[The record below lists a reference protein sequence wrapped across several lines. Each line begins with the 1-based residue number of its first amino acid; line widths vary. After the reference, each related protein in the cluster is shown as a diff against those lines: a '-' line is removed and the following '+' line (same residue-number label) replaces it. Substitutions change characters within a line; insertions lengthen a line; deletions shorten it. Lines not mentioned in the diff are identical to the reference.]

1 MRKRLAAALSLLA
14 LAGPSAAQTGFV
26 AVDVTANAIP
36 EFVIDDAATA
46 HGEIA
51 FRGGLVLRSG
61 YTHFGSLSGFDIAP
75 DGTFYA
81 VTDTGFWVTGRL
93 AEEDGWLAGVA
104 DVAMAPILG
113 ADGVPDNE
121 VRTADAEGLRF
132 DARDN
137 TIIVSF
143 EQRHRLSRFSV
154 AELAGALP
162 TAIALPPLP
171 GVAGNRG
178 IESLALAPADS
189 PLGDGAI
196 VIISEGA
203 DDGAGGIRGWVVGGP
218 RAGAFSVRRH
228 GLYDITDAAFLP
240 NGDLFILERLFSLAE
255 GIGMRIR
262 RLSVNDIRPGA
273 TVDGPV
279 VLEDDHLFQIDNME
293 GMALRQLP
301 SGGVLITLVSDNNH
315 NLLQRTLV
323 LQFVWNE
330 TVPPQPVRRPS
341 AN

>member
-1 MRKRLAAALSLLA
+1 MRKRFVAAALLPLLPASASL
-14 LAGPSAAQTGFV
+14 GQTGFV
-26 AVDVTANAIP
+26 AIDVTTAPIA
-36 EFVIDDAATA
+36 EFVIDGAATG
-46 HGEIA
+46 HGEIS

-61 YTHFGSLSGFDIAP
+61 YSHFGSLSGFDIGWA
-75 DGTFYA
+75 GIFYA

-93 AEEDGWLAGVA
+93 VEDDGWLTGIA
-104 DVAMAPILG
+104 DVAMAPVLG

-121 VRTADAEGLRF
+121 AQTADAEGLRI
-132 DARDN
+132 DGN
-137 TIIVSF
+137 NGTVVVSF
-143 EQRHRLSRFSV
+143 EQRHRLSRFP
-154 AELAGALP
+154 LADLASALP
-162 TAIALPPLP
+162 TPIALPSLP

-178 IESLALAPADS
+178 IESLALAAGDG
-189 PLGDGAI
+189 PLGDAI

-218 RAGAFSVRRH
+218 RAGAFSIRRH

-262 RLSVNDIRPGA
+262 RLSANDIRPGA

-279 VLEDDHLFQIDNME
+279 VLVDDHLFQIDNME
-293 GMALRQLP
+293 GMALRPLP
-301 SGGVLITLVSDNNH
+301 SGDVLITLVSDNNH
-315 NLLQRTLV
+315 NLLQRTLI

-330 TVPPQPVRRPS
+330 TVPPQPVPRPG
-341 AN
+341 N

>member
-1 MRKRLAAALSLLA
+1 MRKLLAAALSLLA
-14 LAGPSAAQTGFV
+14 FAGAAAAQTGFV
-26 AVDVTANAIP
+26 AIDVAANPIP
-36 EFVIDDAATA
+36 EFVIDNATTE
-46 HGEIA
+46 HGEMS
-51 FRGGLVLRSG
+51 FRGGLVLRSSC
-61 YTHFGSLSGFDIAP
+61 THFGSLSGFDIAP

-81 VTDTGFWVTGRL
+81 VADTGFWVTGRL
-93 AEEDGWLAGVA
+93 VEGDDWLTGIA

-121 VRTADAEGLRF
+121 ARTADAEGLRF
-132 DARDN
+132 DAADN
-137 TIIVSF
+137 TVVVSF
-143 EQRHRLSRFSV
+143 EQRHRLSRFAV
-154 AELAGALP
+154 ADLAAALP
-162 TAIALPPLP
+162 APIALPPLP

-178 IESLALAPADS
+178 IESLALAPGAS
-189 PLGDGAI
+189 PLGDAI

-240 NGDLFILERLFSLAE
+240 NGDLFILERLFLLAE

-279 VLEDDHLFQIDNME
+279 LLEDDRLFQIDNME
-293 GMALRQLP
+293 GMALRLLP
-301 SGGVLITLVSDNNH
+301 SGDVLITLVSDNNH
-315 NLLQRTLV
+315 NLLQRTLI

-330 TVPPQPVRRPS
+330 AVPPQPVPRP
-341 AN
+341 